1 MKRLLV
7 LLLAAV
13 LCFGMVA
20 CAKENKY
27 EELNEMLDDGKYSEA
42 ITYIL
47 SLQAKKTGK
56 TMMFTANPESNPEV
70 AAETEAL
77 LPSLMGSW
85 ICSEDI
91 EGEPQCITF
100 QEDSTCTVDDLQLK
114 WTCGGMDFVDEP
126 HLILREG
133 ETDCYLIIINRL
145 DSGETAICCN
155 EILDSGTIISFSD
168 PYYYFSEGYTE
179 VTLTLDNWQEYFT
192 FTEEITSDT
201 DAFGELYSISTRY
214 YFALKPEYAEQLAR
228 YRTST
233 GAVEI
238 NYIPRTFYVTVDQQA
253 GTYTLGEEKGTSDE
267 STSTVRSLGME
278 GSSQIFRREYYSDW
292 FRPDDTAENTTQC
305 PADQAVLRIEG
316 TLYLLNK

>member
-27 EELNEMLDDGKYSEA
+27 EELNEMLDEGKYSEA
-42 ITYIL
+42 ISYIL
-47 SLQAKKTGK
+47 ALQAEQTGK
-56 TMMFTANPESNPEV
+56 PIMFNANIESDPQV
-70 AAETEAL
+70 DAETEAL
-77 LPSLMGSW
+77 LPVLMGSW
-85 ICSEDI
+85 ICSEDV
-91 EGEPQCITF
+91 EDEPQRITF
-100 QEDSTCTVDDLQLK
+100 QEDGNCTVDDLQLK
-114 WTCGGMDFVDEP
+114 WTCDGMDFVDEP

-133 ETDCYLIIINRL
+133 KTDRYLIMINRL

-192 FTEEITSDT
+192 FTDNTSTDT
-201 DAFGELYSISTRY
+201 NAFGELSSIGTRY
-214 YFALKPEYAEQLAR
+214 YITLKPEYAEQLAK
-228 YRTST
+228 YRTSD

-238 NYIPRTFYVTVDQQA
+238 SYVERRSNINLDMQK
-253 GTYTLGEEKGTSDE
+253 GTYTLGEEEYTSE
-267 STSTVRSLGME
+267 EATTSVRSLGIE
-278 GSSQIFRREYYSDW
+278 GKSQIFQTEYYSWYESDISTV
-292 FRPDDTAENTTQC
+292 DTTRHPTNQTVT
-305 PADQAVLRIEG
+305 RIEG
-316 TLYLLNK
+316 TLYLLKK